1 LEAPHKA
8 DMEGAGMGSKGL
20 QMVAY
25 IVLAAIMLASGFG
38 ALGPAALA
46 GLG

>member
-1 LEAPHKA
+1 
-8 DMEGAGMGSKGL
+8 MGSKGL

>member
-1 LEAPHKA
+1 LEALQPA
-8 DMEGAGMGSKGL
+8 AMEGSGMGSKGL
-20 QMVAY
+20 QFVAY
-25 IVLAAIMLASGFG
+25 IVLAAIMLATGFG